1 MARTRTARPEVA
13 EQQVFLDGV
22 AKNLADKLYG
32 PAGPPLGT
40 SFVDLEE
47 VAVQLGRAISRELL
61 NRSLARQAE
70 STAEMACPTCPT
82 CQSESTASEPEPR
95 TLTTRAGPVD
105 WDEPRRHCPRCRRS
119 FFPSVPRVGDRPLG
133 GIAGG
138 ADDAAGGGNGDVVRP
153 GE

>member
-1 MARTRTARPEVA
+1 MARTRKARPEVA

-32 PAGPPLGT
+32 PSGPPLGT
-40 SFVDLEE
+40 SFVELEE
-47 VAVQLGRAISRELL
+47 VAVQLGQAITRELL

-70 STAEMACPTCPT
+70 STAETVCPTCR
-82 CQSESTASEPEPR
+82 SESTAREPEPR

-105 WDEPRRHCPRCRRS
+105 WEEPRRHCPRCRRS

-138 ADDAAGGGNGDVVRP
+138 TDDAAGGGNGDVVRP